1 MIKIENIQVFN
12 LEGAIR
18 GMRFPMQSNHLSDSF
33 GADPEDWR
41 EGIGERYSNDNN
53 EKVER
58 FPFEFKLTW
67 PNSIGPKDMEL
78 AKKLIRAGSD
88 HSKFTR
94 QILVSMDITG
104 PLYWWKEADT
114 YKVGTTTN
122 SESTMHTLS
131 KNPITKSCFSFD
143 PEFVEA
149 RCQVMVAQTPDY
161 EWAAVQAPVSR
172 LIDIVV
178 EGCENLRLAYLE
190 TKDVRYWRALIQ
202 LLPSSWN
209 QKRHWT
215 GSYANL
221 LNMGVSRQNHRLSEW
236 REFIDKL
243 KQELPY
249 YEQLLEVLNER

>member
-18 GMRFPMQSNHLSDSF
+18 GMRFPLQSNDKSDSGF
-33 GADPEDWR
+33 IHKPCRDSYSFSTNGTVHIKHLATSSNFVV
-41 EGIGERYSNDNN
+41 GE
-53 EKVER
+53 
-58 FPFEFKLTW
+58 
-67 PNSIGPKDMEL
+67 KDLGLM
-78 AKKLIRAGSD
+78 KKLLRAGTD
-88 HSKFTR
+88 HSKYTR
-94 QILVSMDITG
+94 QILVSMDITA
-104 PLYWWKEADT
+104 PLYLFKEFDT

-149 RCQVMVAQTPDY
+149 KCQLKVAQTPDY

-190 TKDVRYWRALIQ
+190 TKDIRYWRALIQ

-221 LNMGVSRQNHRLSEW
+221 LNMGVSRQNHKLSEW